1 MNKSHKY
8 TFLTLLLASVFIF
21 GSMAGMNLILR
32 VREGQLLTERGSA
45 LAETPVR
52 AWGDLEDG
60 EEAVSDKRHQET
72 YTLTVEQMEEV
83 IGHWNS
89 REGDIIHEPVTGQI
103 SMAEAIE
110 NSKEWLLKMN
120 FVETKSDND
129 LADSVNATLSIGKK
143 RETLNTKLEPYYSFW
158 TVRYANRDM
167 EAELLLNAVTGK
179 VWGAKITIYE
189 NRTGDFSSKDAMSFW
204 DMAGLPM
211 PETDVC
217 KISYGQTWEI
227 YGAEET
233 TLGVRIG
240 CSNYD
245 RNENAIVDYG
255 DLFHKEH
262 TVITY
267 DFVVDEK

>member
-143 RETLNTKLEPYYSFW
+143 RERSE
-158 TVRYANRDM
+158 
-167 EAELLLNAVTGK
+167 
-179 VWGAKITIYE
+179 
-189 NRTGDFSSKDAMSFW
+189 
-204 DMAGLPM
+204 
-211 PETDVC
+211 
-217 KISYGQTWEI
+217 
-227 YGAEET
+227 
-233 TLGVRIG
+233 
-240 CSNYD
+240 
-245 RNENAIVDYG
+245 
-255 DLFHKEH
+255 EH
-262 TVITY
+262 TS
-267 DFVVDEK
+267 ELQSPS